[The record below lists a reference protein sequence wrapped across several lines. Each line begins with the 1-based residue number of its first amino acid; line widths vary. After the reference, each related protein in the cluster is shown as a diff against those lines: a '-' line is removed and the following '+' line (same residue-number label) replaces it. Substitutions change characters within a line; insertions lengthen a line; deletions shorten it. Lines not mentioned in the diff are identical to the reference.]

1 VQNYGFNR
9 AYANDVMMGSSDPLM
24 GEAADT
30 NELNAYLTGEEPR
43 DLGNGDFVGIGES
56 GRITTDTGEETPNRV
71 RGMAQ
76 RYAQSLQGGARSL
89 PDIVSDSSKPVDKR
103 RPVDRARVQELR
115 PPAAGRNSALGPPP
129 EISMQMVIFI
139 LIPVLVGLV
148 AYTTSPECPGLC
160 DLLACLPMVFYL
172 PAIVLYDH
180 ITTRSGRREKWWKVC
195 VGVGL
200 FVARWAMGCVVEY
213 AVNSTFCTT

>member
-1 VQNYGFNR
+1 
-9 AYANDVMMGSSDPLM
+9 MMGSSDPLM

-115 PPAAGRNSALGPPP
+115 PPFAGRNSALGPPP
-129 EISMQMVIFI
+129 EISMKMVIFI

-148 AYTTSPECPGLC
+148 AYTTSPGAFFLG
-160 DLLACLPMVFYL
+160 F
-172 PAIVLYDH
+172 IFF
-180 ITTRSGRREKWWKVC
+180 RGGRRGSFFC
-195 VGVGL
+195 
-200 FVARWAMGCVVEY
+200 FFRIPIHFHY
-213 AVNSTFCTT
+213 STIFYICTRFYRPIYPH